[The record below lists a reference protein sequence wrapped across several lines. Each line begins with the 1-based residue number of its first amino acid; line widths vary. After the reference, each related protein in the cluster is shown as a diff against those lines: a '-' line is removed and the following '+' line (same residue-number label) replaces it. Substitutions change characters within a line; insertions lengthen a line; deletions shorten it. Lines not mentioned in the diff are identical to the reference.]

1 MNNLV
6 ILQFVIINTECNI
19 KVNVSDW
26 RDHIIIVIY
35 Q

>member
-19 KVNVSDW
+19 KVNVSDR

>member
-6 ILQFVIINTECNI
+6 ILQCVIINTECNI
-19 KVNVSDW
+19 KVNVCD
-26 RDHIIIVIY
+26 RHDHIIIVIY

>member
-19 KVNVSDW
+19 KVNVSDQ